1 MSQSKVRDNQMRQRI
16 MEFITNNKALFILI
30 ILVAIAGT
38 LSPRFLIPRNLV
50 NILKQVSAA
59 MIMGMGYSLSIGS
72 GNMDLSVGYMLGMLG
87 IIAAKLDTTTAI
99 PFGIVIVM
107 VLALGA
113 LSGAFSAFF
122 INTFQLP
129 PFIVTL
135 ATGQIFNGIN
145 YIVSN
150 TSAISGL
157 CKTFTS
163 IGQGSIFGVIPISVT
178 IAVLLTVVI
187 TLIVYRTS
195 FGCHI
200 LAIGANSEAARAAGL
215 NVKKLRYMVYGLA
228 GICVGIASLALTGRA
243 ASAQPQ
249 AGQGMEMD
257 AIAAVIIGGTPL
269 GGGRCKPEGTLFGC
283 LTVGMIS
290 NILNLMSVNSN
301 WQLVAKGAIILFA
314 VILDAEGEK
323 LLERQRLKAIR

>member
-1 MSQSKVRDNQMRQRI
+1 MTQEVKKDGRFQKKLI
-16 MEFITNNKALFILI
+16 EFVTNNKALFILI
-30 ILVAIAGT
+30 ILVAIASI
-38 LSPRFLIPRNLV
+38 LSPRFLMPRNIV
-50 NILKQVSAA
+50 NILKQIAA
-59 MIMGMGYSLSIGS
+59 SVILGMGYSLIMGS

-99 PFGIVIVM
+99 PFGIIIAM
-107 VLALGA
+107 TLAFGGM
-113 LSGAFSAFF
+113 SGMFSAFF
-122 INTFQLP
+122 INAFNLP

-135 ATGQIFNGIN
+135 ATGQVFKGIN

-157 CKTFTS
+157 CSTFTA
-163 IGQGSIFGVIPISVT
+163 IGQGYIFGVIPISVT
-178 IAVLLTVVI
+178 IAVLLTVIIAV
-187 TLIVYRTS
+187 IVYRTT
-195 FGCHI
+195 FGCHL

-215 NVKKLRYMVYGLA
+215 DVKKLRYMVYCLA

-269 GGGRCKPEGTLFGC
+269 GGGRSKPEGTFFGC
-283 LTVGMIS
+283 LTVGLIS
-290 NILNLMSVNSN
+290 NILNLLSVNSN
-301 WQLVAKGAIILFA
+301 WQLVAKGGIILFA

-323 LLERQRLKAIR
+323 LMEHQRMKTMR